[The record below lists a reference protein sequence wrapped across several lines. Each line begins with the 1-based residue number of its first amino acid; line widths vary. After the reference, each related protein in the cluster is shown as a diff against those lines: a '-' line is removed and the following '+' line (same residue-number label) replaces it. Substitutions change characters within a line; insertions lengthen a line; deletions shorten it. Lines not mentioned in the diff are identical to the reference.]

1 MSNGGECKQRLW
13 LQKNNFSKGF
23 SDIRIQLFR
32 SQCVLSTRV
41 VWAHPLCQVLCHTAG
56 IWGWFR
62 HSSSLSAAHSL
73 QLTVQ
78 WGRNP
83 YKQMV
88 VIQWNKSYTRQ
99 IKRETNCW
107 GGTVR
112 GCMCAGEEFTEE
124 KWATGC
130 CEMHTQLVAMLH
142 FRAQMEAYRAAGFWG
157 QRKVWDSRIVVTKPA
172 SYCCC

>member
-1 MSNGGECKQRLW
+1 MEVNANRGCGYRRMISLKVFLTSE
-13 LQKNNFSKGF
+13 
-23 SDIRIQLFR
+23 
-32 SQCVLSTRV
+32 
-41 VWAHPLCQVLCHTAG
+41 
-56 IWGWFR
+56 
-62 HSSSLSAAHSL
+62 SSSSGLSVFFQPELFEPILCVKYCVTQQEYGNGSDTAPVPL

-88 VIQWNKSYTRQ
+88 VIQWNKSYSRQ

-112 GCMCAGEEFTEE
+112 GHMGAGEEFTEE
-124 KWATGC
+124 NWATGC

-142 FRAQMEAYRAAGFWG
+142 FRAQQKPTELLVIWG